1 MTRHDVDDFRCEI
14 TVTTAKLSEAVA
26 KEGQRTEALY
36 AAFAEK
42 QAKFAEIV
50 AKSSTRN
57 MPIASVN
64 KELDKLCDAIVS
76 EGDNNGSSRKQ
87 FSERQQVWVVKNCQF
102 FADLICAKAEY
113 DTKTQGALEAKML
126 RMQSEIL
133 EKLQLR
139 IEAKVSNNKNC
150 GEQFD
155 RSTLERREVFIETQH
170 HSMHVFIGSL
180 SCVESVRL
188 QGTGRPSTNGFESPS
203 SRAKKRLSDVGA
215 RLDSTS
221 TGDSGPGGRRMI
233 QSPHANSP
241 FVFRG
246 GFRIPNRNT
255 GLNAVSDAY
264 RELHAEDENATDEIE
279 SNDQGI
285 IHGELSMTP
294 SVSLPAL

>member
-1 MTRHDVDDFRCEI
+1 MTRHGVDDFRCEI

-155 RSTLERREVFIETQH
+155 RSTLERREVFIET
-170 HSMHVFIGSL
+170 
-180 SCVESVRL
+180 VR
-188 QGTGRPSTNGFESPS
+188 
-203 SRAKKRLSDVGA
+203 
-215 RLDSTS
+215 
-221 TGDSGPGGRRMI
+221 
-233 QSPHANSP
+233 
-241 FVFRG
+241 
-246 GFRIPNRNT
+246 
-255 GLNAVSDAY
+255 
-264 RELHAEDENATDEIE
+264 
-279 SNDQGI
+279 
-285 IHGELSMTP
+285 
-294 SVSLPAL
+294 

>member
-1 MTRHDVDDFRCEI
+1 
-14 TVTTAKLSEAVA
+14 
-26 KEGQRTEALY
+26 
-36 AAFAEK
+36 
-42 QAKFAEIV
+42 
-50 AKSSTRN
+50 
-57 MPIASVN
+57 
-64 KELDKLCDAIVS
+64 
-76 EGDNNGSSRKQ
+76 
-87 FSERQQVWVVKNCQF
+87 
-102 FADLICAKAEY
+102 
-113 DTKTQGALEAKML
+113 
-126 RMQSEIL
+126 
-133 EKLQLR
+133 
-139 IEAKVSNNKNC
+139 
-150 GEQFD
+150 
-155 RSTLERREVFIETQH
+155 
-170 HSMHVFIGSL
+170 MHVFIGSL

-203 SRAKKRLSDVGA
+203 SRAKKRLSDAGA

-264 RELHAEDENATDEIE
+264 RELHAEDENATDEFE